1 MRILVKT
8 VFALIFVL
16 FISPEIHSECLPRE
30 ESYKKHVERTSLAQS
45 IDENEKSIELLRKH
59 LECHPDKEIY
69 YKLAV
74 IYEYIGKHYLA
85 GIAYKNAGRDDE
97 YKRMEAIRLQIIASK
112 KMQFQTFADLKAE
125 KYLRKHKTRRG
136 VNTAL
141 FIGGAVSVSTG
152 LALFIHDKAGG
163 ENPPGAQYGLMF
175 GGISLMGLGL
185 LMYPWTEK
193 TLEVSKWYENSS
205 EKININEDTL
215 LYERLIHIEADTSA
229 KKNSSKKFRNAGIGL
244 LMMSIPLT
252 ALAVY
257 GFYDSYN
264 IYLAEKKSKQ
274 PEEQST
280 SGVPFEN
287 IGIVITHFLQLIS
300 FTPAILSITGGSIL
314 LYKSLKYEKLNT
326 EPSILT
332 LNSIAPIIDPVS
344 KTYGLSLG
352 FSF

>member
-1 MRILVKT
+1 
-8 VFALIFVL
+8 
-16 FISPEIHSECLPRE
+16 
-30 ESYKKHVERTSLAQS
+30 
-45 IDENEKSIELLRKH
+45 
-59 LECHPDKEIY
+59 
-69 YKLAV
+69 
-74 IYEYIGKHYLA
+74 
-85 GIAYKNAGRDDE
+85 
-97 YKRMEAIRLQIIASK
+97 
-112 KMQFQTFADLKAE
+112 MQFQTFADLKAE
-125 KYLRKHKTRRG
+125 KYLKKYKTRRG

-152 LALFIHDKAGG
+152 LALFIHDKSGG
-163 ENPPGAQYGLMF
+163 ENSPGAQYGLMF

-205 EKININEDTL
+205 ERMNIKENTQ
-215 LYERLIHIEADTSA
+215 LYERLIHVEADNSS
-229 KKNSSKKFRNAGIGL
+229 KKSSSKKFRNAGIGL

-264 IYLAEKKSKQ
+264 IYLKNQEAEKEKEKEH
-274 PEEQST
+274 PWEGEKMFEDFG
-280 SGVPFEN
+280 GVAF
-287 IGIVITHFLQLIS
+287 THILQLFS
-300 FTPAILSITGGSIL
+300 FIPAILSITGGSIL
-314 LYKSLKYEKLNT
+314 LYKSLKYEKLST

-344 KTYGLSLG
+344 KTYGLSMG

>member
-1 MRILVKT
+1 MVKT
-8 VFALIFVL
+8 VFVLILVL
-16 FISPEIHSECLPRE
+16 FLSPQIYSECLPKE
-30 ESYKKHVERTSLAQS
+30 ESYKKYVERTSLAQS
-45 IDENEKSIELLRKH
+45 INENETSIELLRKH
-59 LECHPDKEIY
+59 LECHPDKEVY

-97 YKRMEAIRLQIIASK
+97 YKRMETIRLQIIASK
-112 KMQFQTFADLKAE
+112 KMQFQTFADLRAE
-125 KYLRKHKTRRG
+125 KYLKRYKRRKG
-136 VNTAL
+136 VDTAL

-152 LALFIHDKAGG
+152 LALFIHDKSGG

-205 EKININEDTL
+205 ERINIKEDTQ
-215 LYERLIHIEADTSA
+215 LYERLIHIEADNTA
-229 KKNSSKKFRNAGIGL
+229 KKYSSKKFRNAGIGL

-264 IYLAEKKSKQ
+264 IYLTKEKSKQ

-287 IGIVITHFLQLIS
+287 IGLVLTHFLQLSS

-314 LYKSLKYEKLNT
+314 LYKSLKYKQLNT

-332 LNSIAPIIDPVS
+332 LSNIAPIIDPVS
-344 KTYGLSLG
+344 KTYGIALG